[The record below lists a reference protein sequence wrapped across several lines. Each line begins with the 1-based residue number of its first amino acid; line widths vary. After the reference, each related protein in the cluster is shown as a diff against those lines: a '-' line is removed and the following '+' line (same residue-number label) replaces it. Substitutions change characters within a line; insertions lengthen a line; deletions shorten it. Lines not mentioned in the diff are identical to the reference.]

1 MKNLTL
7 ILPLLLLAGCQS
19 TQPPVVDIA
28 PLSAQIGH
36 VTEANGELQVANER
50 LKVANSSLL
59 AENEQLKSVLRADAD
74 AGLAANTKGWLPFE
88 KYVWGHQIVLLPVTP
103 DADTTAKWT
112 EASMLYEKGGESAM
126 LGVVNT
132 LTQQAGVLNSELGKL
147 KQSVETAQT
156 ERDLAQ
162 VKAAEALQKA
172 KDATASLE
180 AAVAKAKSDE
190 ASKLAAE
197 TRAWQVK
204 VANWFG
210 AGAGMLAA
218 GLLVASFFFAV
229 ASGMLREGAAICFV
243 LCLGGFA
250 TARFAAW
257 QYFEATIVATFVVF
271 SAAWGSWKFHQ
282 SIKRKDAAEKAAKT
296 AAVVPYAT
304 TLVDIINE
312 ADKKATTDQKK
323 TLDELIFDPMKDA
336 DKIGQFDVMR
346 HDLETQRAKTVAET
360 KASIALEKTLKG
372 DSTNG
377 KENS

>member
-1 MKNLTL
+1 
-7 ILPLLLLAGCQS
+7 
-19 TQPPVVDIA
+19 VDIA

-36 VTEANGELQVANER
+36 VTEANGELQIANER

-147 KQSVETAQT
+147 KQSVEVAQSERDAAQT
-156 ERDLAQ
+156 
-162 VKAAEALQKA
+162 KADEAFQKA

-190 ASKLAAE
+190 ASRLAAE

-360 KASIALEKTLKG
+360 KASIALEKTFKG

>member
-147 KQSVETAQT
+147 KQSVETAKS

-162 VKAAEALQKA
+162 AKAAEAFQKA

-190 ASKLAAE
+190 ASRLAAE

-204 VANWFG
+204 VVSWTGGVLFIAAIALIACCFLLPVAVSMFKKAACVAGIGCVACFALARFISSPWFDYVWKIT
-210 AGAGMLAA
+210 AGTLVVAGLGWAAWEVRQAIRRNKVDKLAA
-218 GLLVASFFFAV
+218 TSEMAV
-229 ASGMLREGAAICFV
+229 KPIITTLDTAYDAADTDHQAWMDAQIFDALGKQGAQYSAAIH
-243 LCLGGFA
+243 
-250 TARFAAW
+250 
-257 QYFEATIVATFVVF
+257 EI
-271 SAAWGSWKFHQ
+271 
-282 SIKRKDAAEKAAKT
+282 
-296 AAVVPYAT
+296 
-304 TLVDIINE
+304 
-312 ADKKATTDQKK
+312 
-323 TLDELIFDPMKDA
+323 
-336 DKIGQFDVMR
+336 
-346 HDLETQRAKTVAET
+346 
-360 KASIALEKTLKG
+360 KASIALEKTFKG